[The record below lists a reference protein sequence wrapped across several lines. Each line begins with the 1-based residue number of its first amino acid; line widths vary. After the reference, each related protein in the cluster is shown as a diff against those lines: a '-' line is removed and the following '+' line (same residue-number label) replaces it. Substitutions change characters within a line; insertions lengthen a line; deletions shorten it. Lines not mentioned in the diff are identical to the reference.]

1 MSSPRRANVYVDGF
15 NLYYGCL
22 RGTNHKWLDLLAL
35 ARLILP
41 KEHVNRVRY
50 FSAQVSGNQD
60 PGAPARQESYLRAL
74 RTLPGVTVHLGTFL
88 SNDKSM
94 PLAPPP
100 TTGEEPGLL
109 YRRPTGK
116 RYAWVRRTEEKGSD
130 VNLATYL
137 LLDAFDQDF
146 ELAVV
151 ISNDS
156 DLAEPIRI
164 IRERFCTI
172 GVVNPHR
179 IPNKKLTDAASW
191 HVQLFRSKLAQAQL
205 PDTLTDAKGR
215 ITRPLDWQ

>member
-15 NLYYGCL
+15 NLYYGSL

-41 KEHVNRVRY
+41 KE
-50 FSAQVSGNQD
+50 
-60 PGAPARQESYLRAL
+60 
-74 RTLPGVTVHLGTFL
+74 LPGVTVHLGTFL

-205 PDTLTDAKGR
+205 PDTLTDAKGQ